1 MNQEFFLKKIF
12 CLGGIEA
19 QRTDLRLSDISNLLG
34 YDWVNL
40 APHLGIQESDI
51 SLIKTENPANVA
63 QQARAMLRLWLYLQG
78 NKASGM
84 YHKS

>member
-1 MNQEFFLKKIF
+1 MNFFK
-12 CLGGIEA
+12 GGIEA

-40 APHLGIQESDI
+40 ALHLGIQESDI
-51 SLIKTENPANVA
+51 NLIKTESPANIA

-78 NKASGM
+78 NKASGT
-84 YHKS
+84 KINLE